1 MTTPA
6 GSPSQLSGY
15 GAEFVPVAAEAERR
29 LTRRCAAK
37 KRQRQQGTQTAEDY
51 TKREECPECVARGI
65 GAVLDFG
72 IVWKEDDRR
81 DTHGRAE
88 CDAMRDRMPPVNM
101 VMAAKMLV
109 AQATTVRLVETKVHN
124 FDTLRN
130 MLALGR
136 ELIPSILFGS

>member
-6 GSPSQLSGY
+6 ESTSQLSGY
-15 GAEFVPVAAEAERR
+15 GGEFVPVAAEAERR

-37 KRQRQQGTQTAEDY
+37 NASVNRGTQTAEDY

-88 CDAMRDRMPPVNM
+88 CDAMRDQMPPV
-101 VMAAKMLV
+101 
-109 AQATTVRLVETKVHN
+109 
-124 FDTLRN
+124 
-130 MLALGR
+130 
-136 ELIPSILFGS
+136 

>member
-1 MTTPA
+1 MTTPLSPRA
-6 GSPSQLSGY
+6 NYRATEQRSRRSGS
-15 GAEFVPVAAEAERR
+15 GATSNQT
-29 LTRRCAAK
+29 LRCK
-37 KRQRQQGTQTAEDY
+37 KRERQQGTQTAEDY

-88 CDAMRDRMPPVNM
+88 CDAMRDQMPPVNM

-109 AQATTVRLVETKVHN
+109 AQTTTVRLVETKFRYLAKYVGIGTGVN
-124 FDTLRN
+124 TFDSR
-130 MLALGR
+130 
-136 ELIPSILFGS
+136 